1 MDFTSQWLLASQLSQ
16 KIKSTYKLKTSSKI
30 FKGQSNSSSSHL
42 IGTYEWHKDGIW
54 YITSSQKNG
63 HQYIA
68 TASADSTIN
77 VCDVT
82 RIDYNLTPC
91 VIYAGHQS
99 SVNCVKFHYANDLVL
114 TASGDGTAHIW
125 RFNPD
130 LFRSDYDGEQMGE
143 EATIIK
149 TPLHELDDHHNVVVS
164 CDWMSGLEQ
173 CVTASWDQMANI
185 YDYQTGEL
193 IVQLAGHDQAL
204 TDVCACESTRL
215 IVTSS
220 HDTTFRLWDFRDAI
234 HSVSVFQGHS
244 RSVTS
249 TCFLGADKI
258 LSGGD
263 DRNVKVWDLKNMR
276 SPLITISMESGINKL
291 SVSQQ
296 HNLFTIPLDNRN
308 VRIYDINGNRI
319 CRLSRDSHNRMVTC
333 ATWLDPTSTIT
344 GTSTTSNIIQQSS
357 QSQPQPPPQPPSSS
371 TSTATSSTSMIMS
384 PPPPPL
390 SKISDTSNTSAMGT
404 GNGGSDFFNNNN
416 NTLTLFTC
424 AFDRRIKY
432 SRLTE
437 TSGPVVDLMTAV
449 SGSKAVSAPWSSC
462 VTYSPF

>member
-1 MDFTSQWLLASQLSQ
+1 MDFTSQWFLASQLSQ

-63 HQYIA
+63 RQYIA

-77 VCDVT
+77 ICDVT

-99 SVNCVKFHYANDLVL
+99 SVNCVKFHHNNDLVL
-114 TASGDGTAHIW
+114 TASGDGTSHLW

-130 LFRSDYDGEQMGE
+130 FLRSDYDEMGE
-143 EATIIK
+143 EPTIIK
-149 TPLHELDDHHNVVVS
+149 TPLHELGDHHNVVVS
-164 CDWMSGLEQ
+164 CDWMSGLDQ

-234 HSVSVFQGHS
+234 HSVSVFQGHN

-333 ATWLDPTSTIT
+333 ATWLNNQSPKMVDPANTNCST
-344 GTSTTSNIIQQSS
+344 
-357 QSQPQPPPQPPSSS
+357 
-371 TSTATSSTSMIMS
+371 
-384 PPPPPL
+384 
-390 SKISDTSNTSAMGT
+390 
-404 GNGGSDFFNNNN
+404 
-416 NTLTLFTC
+416 
-424 AFDRRIKY
+424 
-432 SRLTE
+432 
-437 TSGPVVDLMTAV
+437 
-449 SGSKAVSAPWSSC
+449 
-462 VTYSPF
+462 